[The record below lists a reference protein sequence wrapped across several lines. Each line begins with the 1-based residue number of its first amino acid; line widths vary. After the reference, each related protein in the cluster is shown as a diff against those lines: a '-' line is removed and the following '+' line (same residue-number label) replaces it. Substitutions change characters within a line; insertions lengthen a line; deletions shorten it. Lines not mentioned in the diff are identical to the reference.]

1 MQYILR
7 IESLK
12 NLGLTM
18 AYGGVFVLPFVI
30 GVITAYVA
38 EKEKPRSIL
47 FHIFFSWIPTICSMV
62 FAMIVGWEGSIC
74 IVIGL
79 PIYLVFAS
87 LGGITVEIWFHFFP
101 NNKVNLFAAS
111 ALLSFPLV
119 SGYFESYW
127 ELPNEIRFVET
138 KIVIEATPEKIW
150 KNIIRIPELEK
161 TEDGFFYR
169 MGFPRPIEATLSRE
183 GVGGVR
189 EAKFEKGLVFY
200 ETITQWERD
209 RKLQFE
215 IGVDPNLTP
224 LTTLDPHVVPGGAY
238 FDALQGEYELEY
250 NEIINNGKKQPI
262 VLHLRS
268 KYRLSTRFNF
278 YASLWGDFLMRDIQ
292 NSILRILKKRIEAA
306 G

>member
-1 MQYILR
+1 M
-7 IESLK
+7 
-12 NLGLTM
+12 GLTM

-30 GVITAYVA
+30 GVITAYLS

-47 FHIFFSWIPTICSMV
+47 FHIFFTWIPVILSMV
-62 FAMIVGWEGSIC
+62 FAMHVGWEGSIC
-74 IVIGL
+74 IIMGL
-79 PIYLVFAS
+79 PIYLVLS
-87 LGGITVEIWFHFFP
+87 SMGGMVVAIWFHVFP
-101 NNKVNLFAAS
+101 NNKINLFAAT
-111 ALLSFPLV
+111 AILSLPIV

-127 ELPNEIRFVET
+127 DLPNEIRFVET
-138 KIVIEATPEKIW
+138 KIVINATPEKIW

-161 TEDGFFYR
+161 SEDRFFYA

-183 GVGGVR
+183 GIGGVR
-189 EAKFEKGLVFY
+189 RARFERGLIFY

-215 IGVDPNLTP
+215 IQADPELTP
-224 LTTLDPHVVPGGAY
+224 LTTLDPHVVPGGIY
-238 FDALQGEYELEY
+238 FEALQGEYELEY
-250 NEIINNGKKQPI
+250 NEILNKQKKRKV

-278 YASLWGDFLMRDIQ
+278 YASFWGDFLMRDIQ